1 MPEITVRAQNIDVQQ
16 NPAYG
21 ERLRIGLITLSTDL
35 AFERDLAV
43 LAGSEDIVT
52 FTTRIKLAT
61 PNNEENFL
69 ALERELPSAA
79 SLIVPS
85 SRLDVIAFGCTSASM
100 LIGPD
105 RVAAAIK
112 SGRPGIEVTN
122 PATATMAALNAIGA
136 RRIAVLT
143 PYTESVTLKV
153 AKFLESNDFQLTDVL
168 CLNLDSDDQI
178 GRISEQQL
186 RQRALQLDYQRADA
200 IFVSCTAARSINVI
214 EALERETGRP
224 VVTSNQATFWHAL
237 KLGGIAAPRSGFGSL
252 LAGHCQAAP

>member
-1 MPEITVRAQNIDVQQ
+1 MTETQIRVRNVDVHQ

-21 ERLRIGLITLSTDL
+21 ERLRIGLLALSTDL
-35 AFERDLAV
+35 AFERDFAL
-43 LAGSEDIVT
+43 LAGSDDIAT

-69 ALERELPSAA
+69 ALEKELPSAA
-79 SLIVPS
+79 ALIVPS

-105 RVAAAIK
+105 RVAAAIR
-112 SGRPGIEVTN
+112 SGRPGIQVTN
-122 PATATMAALNAIGA
+122 PASATMEALSAIGA
-136 RRIAVLT
+136 RRVAVLT
-143 PYTESVTLKV
+143 PYTESVTFKV
-153 AKFLESNDFQLTDVL
+153 ARFLESNGFQLTDVL

-186 RQRALQLDYQRADA
+186 RQFSLQLDYQSADA
-200 IFVSCTAARSINVI
+200 IFISCTAARSINVI

-224 VVTSNQATFWHAL
+224 VITSNQATFWHAL
-237 KLGGIAAPRSGFGSL
+237 QLRGVVAPRVGFGSL
-252 LAGHCQAAP
+252 LAGQSKAAA